1 MWLFVI
7 VLEDSHLIFFG
18 GGGEGGTIYSLYIPE
33 CPSLSPEILASP
45 IHGNVSRS
53 QPYLV

>member
-7 VLEDSHLIFFG
+7 VLEDSHLIFF